1 MRKLLIVIFTCL
13 LLVSCATTRN
23 ASNSIEN
30 SRYFHAPGLT
40 TSRIE
45 IIDNQELRDLFDEFN
60 ELYFEGRL
68 IVDYIGYVD
77 GSLLRG
83 KGKTYNYAG
92 YAFWEWHAD
101 ACRYGIAMAEKNDSN
116 DISIAENY
124 FNGVLLHEMTHLYF
138 FQKGIYHEKHGKNF
152 REMIDRLH
160 EINPEYE
167 KVYD

>member
-13 LLVSCATTRN
+13 LFVSCATTKN

-30 SRYFHAPGLT
+30 SRYFHTPSLN

-45 IIDNQELRDLFDEFN
+45 ITDNQELRGLFDEFN

-68 IVDYIGYVD
+68 IVDNIGYVD

-92 YAFWEWHAD
+92 YAFWEWHVD
-101 ACRYGIAMAEKNDSN
+101 ACRYGIAMVNN
-116 DISIAENY
+116 MSIAENY
-124 FNGVLLHEMTHLYF
+124 FKGVLLHEMTHLFF
-138 FQKGIYHEKHGKNF
+138 FQKGMYHEKHGKNF
-152 REMIDRLH
+152 REMIDMLH
-160 EINPEYE
+160 EMNPEYE